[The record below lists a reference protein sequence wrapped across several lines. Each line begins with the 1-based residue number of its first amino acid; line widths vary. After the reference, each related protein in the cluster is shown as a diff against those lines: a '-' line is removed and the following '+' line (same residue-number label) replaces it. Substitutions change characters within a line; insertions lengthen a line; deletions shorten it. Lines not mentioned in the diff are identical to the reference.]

1 MTTHTMLIVWWC
13 HENESIHL
21 PVGGWTVGVDV
32 KFRPASKEKFKR
44 PHTQMY
50 AHASSLYCK
59 YKCYALNVQY
69 IEDNAHFQLKFSH
82 GSHVRV
88 LTQ

>member
-13 HENESIHL
+13 HENEFIHL

-32 KFRPASKEKFKR
+32 KFRPASTDKFER

-59 YKCYALNVQY
+59 
-69 IEDNAHFQLKFSH
+69 
-82 GSHVRV
+82 
-88 LTQ
+88 